1 MNIIWGVIGII
12 VILLI
17 GYLLSNNKRAIS
29 LRTIFGGLAIQL
41 LFGFIVLEWE
51 FGRSVL
57 EKVTQ
62 FVQRIMDFAN
72 AGILFL
78 FGNLGDPTKMAG
90 FVFAFRVLPIL
101 IFLSS
106 VIAILY
112 YLGIMQWMVRSIG
125 GALAKLLGTS
135 QSESLSA
142 AANIFLG
149 QTEAPL
155 VIRPYMPHLT
165 KSELFAVMVG
175 GLASVSGSTLF
186 GYAALG
192 VPLKFLLVASVMVA
206 PAGLIMAKLLFPET
220 EKKEVCTIS
229 EEEEKEDRNKPTNVI
244 DAAAR
249 GAADGLSLALNVGAM
264 LIAFIAVIA
273 LLNGIVGGIGGLF
286 GYPHLSLQLILG
298 YIFSPL
304 AFAIGVPWTE
314 AITAGGF
321 IGEKLILNEFV
332 AFTDFATQMGK
343 LSEKTTAMITFAL
356 CGFANLSSVAIL
368 LGGLGGMAPNRRGD
382 IAKFGWKS
390 IIAGTLANLL
400 SAAIAGM
407 FA

>member
-192 VPLKFLLVASVMVA
+192 VPLKFLLAASVMVA

>member
-12 VILLI
+12 VILFI

-29 LRTIFGGLAIQL
+29 LRTVFGGLAIQV
-41 LFGFIVLEWE
+41 LFGFIVLEWD

-112 YLGIMQWMVRSIG
+112 HLGIMQWMVRSIG

-192 VPLKFLLVASVMVA
+192 VPLKFLLAASVMAA

-229 EEEEKEDRNKPTNVI
+229 KEDEKDERKKPTNVI

-286 GYPHLSLQLILG
+286 GYSNLSLQLILG

-332 AFTDFATQMGK
+332 AFTDFAPQMGK

-382 IAKFGWKS
+382 IAKFGVKS

>member
-1 MNIIWGVIGII
+1 MNIIWGLAGII

-17 GYLLSNNKRAIS
+17 GYLLSNNRKAIS
-29 LRTIFGGLAIQL
+29 PRTVFGGLAIQL

-51 FGRSVL
+51 IGRIIL

-62 FVQRIMDFAN
+62 FVQKIMDFAN

-78 FGNLGDPTKMAG
+78 FGSLGDPTKMAG

-112 YLGIMQWMVRSIG
+112 YLGIMQWIVRIIG
-125 GALAKLLGTS
+125 GALARLLGTS

-142 AANIFLG
+142 TANIFLG

-155 VIRPYMPHLT
+155 VIRPYMPRLT

-192 VPLKFLLVASVMVA
+192 VPLKFLLAASVMAA

-220 EKKEVCTIS
+220 EKPEVHKAH
-229 EEEEKEDRNKPTNVI
+229 EEDTKDDDKKPANVI

-264 LIAFIAVIA
+264 LIAFIAIIA

-286 GYPHLSLQLILG
+286 GYPDLSLQLILG

-304 AFAIGVPWTE
+304 AFVIGVPWTE
-314 AITAGGF
+314 AITAGSF

-332 AFTDFATQMGK
+332 AFTDFAPHMGK

-368 LGGLGGMAPNRRGD
+368 LGGLGGMAPTRRSD
-382 IAKFGWKS
+382 IAKFGLKS

-407 FA
+407 FV

>member
-12 VILLI
+12 VILFI

-29 LRTIFGGLAIQL
+29 LRTVFGGLAIQV
-41 LFGFIVLEWE
+41 LFGFIVLEWD

-112 YLGIMQWMVRSIG
+112 HLGIMQWMVRSIG

-175 GLASVSGSTLF
+175 GISVSIRLNS
-186 GYAALG
+186 
-192 VPLKFLLVASVMVA
+192 
-206 PAGLIMAKLLFPET
+206 IW
-220 EKKEVCTIS
+220 IS
-229 EEEEKEDRNKPTNVI
+229 
-244 DAAAR
+244 
-249 GAADGLSLALNVGAM
+249 L
-264 LIAFIAVIA
+264 
-273 LLNGIVGGIGGLF
+273 
-286 GYPHLSLQLILG
+286 H
-298 YIFSPL
+298 
-304 AFAIGVPWTE
+304 
-314 AITAGGF
+314 
-321 IGEKLILNEFV
+321 
-332 AFTDFATQMGK
+332 
-343 LSEKTTAMITFAL
+343 
-356 CGFANLSSVAIL
+356 
-368 LGGLGGMAPNRRGD
+368 
-382 IAKFGWKS
+382 
-390 IIAGTLANLL
+390 
-400 SAAIAGM
+400 
-407 FA
+407 